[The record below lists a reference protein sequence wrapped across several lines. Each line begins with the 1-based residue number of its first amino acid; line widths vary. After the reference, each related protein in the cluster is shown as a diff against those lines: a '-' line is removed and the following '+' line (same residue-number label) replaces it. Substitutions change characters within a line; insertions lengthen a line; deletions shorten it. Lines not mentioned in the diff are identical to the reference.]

1 MIRDAPSSIHVLRF
15 DGSRRAMILALA
27 WSEDFHSSS
36 IAWSW
41 KIISLKELAILRRR
55 KAASTCPGTSSHTRQ
70 YCSGR
75 RMLRFISRSNRGDNT
90 AIKESRSII
99 TGESQ
104 RGNVCSDVRQSV
116 HSLKAG
122 TVTAR
127 ARNDWLLHVFFRS
140 QKYSHLSTSSL
151 FVISTNMDI
160 NS

>member
-55 KAASTCPGTSSHTRQ
+55 KAVCTCPGTSSHTRQ

-90 AIKESRSII
+90 AI
-99 TGESQ
+99 
-104 RGNVCSDVRQSV
+104 DPA
-116 HSLKAG
+116 L
-122 TVTAR
+122 R
-127 ARNDWLLHVFFRS
+127 AREAIAKAMALRDSVTPRERLH
-140 QKYSHLSTSSL
+140 
-151 FVISTNMDI
+151 IEAPA
-160 NS
+160 